1 MSSLAADSG
10 IFDTIAGLP
19 VHPLVVHVAVIM
31 LPLSAVAFI
40 ALVVVRR
47 WRGTFGWL
55 TVAGLVVGAG
65 AALAAK
71 ESGEALAQRVG
82 TPAQHASYGTILPVL
97 GFLLAVVALGWFVL
111 QRRAASAVA
120 ARAADASKGQRGGAS
135 SVAGAGAVSG
145 GDSGAVTTLGWLGA
159 LLAVGVLIM
168 TVLVG
173 HSGAEAVWG
182 GRIAATNAGASS
194 SVSTPT
200 VAPSPTASASASASR
215 SAASPAAGTY
225 AMADVAT
232 HNSAQSCWS
241 VVNGG
246 VYDLTAWISQH
257 PGGPGVIKAMC
268 GVDST
273 SAFLGQHSGQRRPTS
288 ELASFKIG
296 TLAG

>member
-19 VHPLVVHVAVIM
+19 VHPLVVHVAVII

-47 WRGTFGWL
+47 WRGTFGLL

-82 TPAQHASYGTILPVL
+82 TPAQHASYGTYLPVL
-97 GFLLAVVALGWFVL
+97 GILLALVAVAWMVL
-111 QRRAASAVA
+111 QRRAVA
-120 ARAADASKGQRGGAS
+120 AATLAAAATSKGQRRSGAAPIATHAAS
-135 SVAGAGAVSG
+135 HR
-145 GDSGAVTTLGWLGA
+145 DSGAVTLLGGLGA
-159 LLAVGVLIM
+159 LIAIGVLGL

-182 GRIAATNAGASS
+182 GRIAATNAGATT
-194 SVSTPT
+194 SVTTPT
-200 VAPSPTASASASASR
+200 VSPSPTASASASH

-232 HNSAQSCWS
+232 HNTAQSCWS
-241 VVNGG
+241 VVSGG
-246 VYDLTAWISQH
+246 VYDLSAWISQH

-268 GVDST
+268 GTDAT